1 MFVVLWELAEILW
14 TLGKNGP
21 LYSLLSAYKGAHK
34 ISSIYWVYGLYKGFI
49 KLYQKLSISLM
60 STRNRRRMS
69 QVWSFLQ
76 SAVVYLVSA
85 YRWMSQRKA
94 FGNPLNKQAIVRSK
108 LAQMIQYVESMQ
120 TWLENITYQMND
132 LLP

>member
-60 STRNRRRMS
+60 PIPT
-69 QVWSFLQ
+69 
-76 SAVVYLVSA
+76 
-85 YRWMSQRKA
+85 
-94 FGNPLNKQAIVRSK
+94 VRSLDLEQDGWLMLSWDQCSGH
-108 LAQMIQYVESMQ
+108 LASCRG
-120 TWLENITYQMND
+120 W
-132 LLP
+132 

>member
-60 STRNRRRMS
+60 RSEAM
-69 QVWSFLQ
+69 L
-76 SAVVYLVSA
+76 LVINVA
-85 YRWMSQRKA
+85 QRW
-94 FGNPLNKQAIVRSK
+94 
-108 LAQMIQYVESMQ
+108 LAHVKWKINVG
-120 TWLENITYQMND
+120 
-132 LLP
+132 

>member
-60 STRNRRRMS
+60 T
-69 QVWSFLQ
+69 
-76 SAVVYLVSA
+76 AI
-85 YRWMSQRKA
+85 
-94 FGNPLNKQAIVRSK
+94 PLKPPCMA
-108 LAQMIQYVESMQ
+108 LM
-120 TWLENITYQMND
+120 
-132 LLP
+132 

>member
-60 STRNRRRMS
+60 DGVPQCYNEMTSLRC
-69 QVWSFLQ
+69 F
-76 SAVVYLVSA
+76 
-85 YRWMSQRKA
+85 
-94 FGNPLNKQAIVRSK
+94 
-108 LAQMIQYVESMQ
+108 E
-120 TWLENITYQMND
+120 
-132 LLP
+132 

>member
-60 STRNRRRMS
+60 RSEAM
-69 QVWSFLQ
+69 L
-76 SAVVYLVSA
+76 LVI
-85 YRWMSQRKA
+85 
-94 FGNPLNKQAIVRSK
+94 NV
-108 LAQMIQYVESMQ
+108 AQIWPTHVKEKV
-120 TWLENITYQMND
+120 D
-132 LLP
+132 VG

>member
-60 STRNRRRMS
+60 DVTHLNTATYYVCRVPFNIPTSNIS
-69 QVWSFLQ
+69 LFFFL
-76 SAVVYLVSA
+76 VLYML
-85 YRWMSQRKA
+85 RLMT
-94 FGNPLNKQAIVRSK
+94 GL
-108 LAQMIQYVESMQ
+108 
-120 TWLENITYQMND
+120 
-132 LLP
+132 

>member
-60 STRNRRRMS
+60 
-69 QVWSFLQ
+69 
-76 SAVVYLVSA
+76 AHLVSYNLLTASTLPSTSIFFLANIDLSENAEPSVWTATNLLRITAITVYA
-85 YRWMSQRKA
+85 YQ
-94 FGNPLNKQAIVRSK
+94 
-108 LAQMIQYVESMQ
+108 
-120 TWLENITYQMND
+120 
-132 LLP
+132 

>member
-60 STRNRRRMS
+60 SIVIQRGSDLWRKTSPTVALSLPLAVSMS
-69 QVWSFLQ
+69 H
-76 SAVVYLVSA
+76 
-85 YRWMSQRKA
+85 
-94 FGNPLNKQAIVRSK
+94 
-108 LAQMIQYVESMQ
+108 
-120 TWLENITYQMND
+120 
-132 LLP
+132 

>member
-60 STRNRRRMS
+60 TVLYVCQGQLPPFGYCTISTVSSRILKNCWPR
-69 QVWSFLQ
+69 WPINFL
-76 SAVVYLVSA
+76 
-85 YRWMSQRKA
+85 
-94 FGNPLNKQAIVRSK
+94 LNSSDLKRG
-108 LAQMIQYVESMQ
+108 LFF
-120 TWLENITYQMND
+120 WL
-132 LLP
+132 

>member
-21 LYSLLSAYKGAHK
+21 LYSLLSPYKGAHK

-60 STRNRRRMS
+60 TPVRGMWNRGRG
-69 QVWSFLQ
+69 Q
-76 SAVVYLVSA
+76 
-85 YRWMSQRKA
+85 K
-94 FGNPLNKQAIVRSK
+94 GI
-108 LAQMIQYVESMQ
+108 
-120 TWLENITYQMND
+120 
-132 LLP
+132 

>member
-60 STRNRRRMS
+60 HMS
-69 QVWSFLQ
+69 RLLIYTSY
-76 SAVVYLVSA
+76 SASYTVLT
-85 YRWMSQRKA
+85 QTTT
-94 FGNPLNKQAIVRSK
+94 FSK
-108 LAQMIQYVESMQ
+108 RIHK
-120 TWLENITYQMND
+120 
-132 LLP
+132 

>member
-60 STRNRRRMS
+60 AAKSPTRDS
-69 QVWSFLQ
+69 SPGGTIIA
-76 SAVVYLVSA
+76 S
-85 YRWMSQRKA
+85 
-94 FGNPLNKQAIVRSK
+94 
-108 LAQMIQYVESMQ
+108 SM
-120 TWLENITYQMND
+120 
-132 LLP
+132 

>member
-60 STRNRRRMS
+60 SEL
-69 QVWSFLQ
+69 VLIQ
-76 SAVVYLVSA
+76 SPTPAYLLFRVISLSSLEPSLYSHARLSA
-85 YRWMSQRKA
+85 DYGDLDQR
-94 FGNPLNKQAIVRSK
+94 L
-108 LAQMIQYVESMQ
+108 
-120 TWLENITYQMND
+120 
-132 LLP
+132 